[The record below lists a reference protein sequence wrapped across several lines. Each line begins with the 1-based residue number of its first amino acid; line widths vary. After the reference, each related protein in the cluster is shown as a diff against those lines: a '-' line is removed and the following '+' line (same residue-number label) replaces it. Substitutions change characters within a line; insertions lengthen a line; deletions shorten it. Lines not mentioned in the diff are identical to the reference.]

1 MARTLV
7 ELAGLPTVPSCNGMD
22 PEPST
27 HCLHGQSYASAFG
40 VGSAPKRDFA
50 IMQWPC
56 ELTPS
61 RELATKCLILA
72 CARRR
77 RLREPEAAGNE
88 DAAGRQGDDGLR
100 AAESPLALCASLPSP
115 SGYVTRMGDKLTI

>member
-1 MARTLV
+1 MYPD
-7 ELAGLPTVPSCNGMD
+7 EAGISLPPNPDVP
-22 PEPST
+22 T
-27 HCLHGQSYASAFG
+27 
-40 VGSAPKRDFA
+40 DFPGEA
-50 IMQWPC
+50 WYNSGEMRMQWPC
-56 ELTPS
+56 ELTPTVS
-61 RELATKCLILA
+61 NKMCSTPCLILA

-115 SGYVTRMGDKLTI
+115 SGYVTRMGDKLN

>member
-1 MARTLV
+1 
-7 ELAGLPTVPSCNGMD
+7 MD

-56 ELTPS
+56 EHRLQNTCSHPCLT
-61 RELATKCLILA
+61 LAGA
-72 CARRR
+72 HRR
-77 RLREPEAAGNE
+77 RLREPEAAGDE
-88 DAAGRQGDDGLR
+88 DAAGWQGDDGLR
-100 AAESPLALCASLPSP
+100 AAESPLALCASGPPPSIFYELVWEI
-115 SGYVTRMGDKLTI
+115 S

>member
-1 MARTLV
+1 M

-61 RELATKCLILA
+61 QNVLTSLPNPSMCSQTETTRARS
-72 CARRR
+72 RRR
-77 RLREPEAAGNE
+77 RRRRWSAGGRWPTRCGIAAG
-88 DAAGRQGDDGLR
+88 AVRI
-100 AAESPLALCASLPSP
+100 SPLAIWLRDSY
-115 SGYVTRMGDKLTI
+115 GR

>member
-1 MARTLV
+1 
-7 ELAGLPTVPSCNGMD
+7 MD

-56 ELTPS
+56 ELTPTVS
-61 RELATKCLILA
+61 NKMCSTPCLILA

-100 AAESPLALCASLPSP
+100 AAESPLALCASLPS
-115 SGYVTRMGDKLTI
+115 SIYVTRMGDKLN